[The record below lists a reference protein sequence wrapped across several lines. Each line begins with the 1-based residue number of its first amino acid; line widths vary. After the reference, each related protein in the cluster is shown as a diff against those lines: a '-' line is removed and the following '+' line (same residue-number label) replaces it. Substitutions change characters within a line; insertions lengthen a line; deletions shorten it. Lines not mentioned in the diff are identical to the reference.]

1 MLCGARLD
9 DCQAIPYGG
18 SLNNVTEKGG
28 IRVKTYLF
36 HVELQ
41 EEDDGRWSV
50 WIPGLPGLASW
61 GHTREEAL
69 RNIQDA
75 AGAYLEDMREA
86 GERVPIETGKID
98 VIERPAVAV
107 TL

>member
-1 MLCGARLD
+1 M
-9 DCQAIPYGG
+9 
-18 SLNNVTEKGG
+18 
-28 IRVKTYLF
+28 KTYLF

-50 WIPGLPGLASW
+50 WIPGLPGLTSW

-75 AGAYLEDMREA
+75 AEAYLEDMREA
-86 GERVPIETGKID
+86 GEPVPIEAGKIE
-98 VIERPAVAV
+98 VIERAAVAV
-107 TL
+107 TV

>member
-1 MLCGARLD
+1 MSCDHSANG
-9 DCQAIPYGG
+9 P
-18 SLNNVTEKGG
+18 GG

-36 HVELQ
+36 RVELR

-50 WIPGLPGLASW
+50 WILGFPGLTSW

-75 AGAYLEDMREA
+75 AEAYLEDMREA
-86 GERVPIETGKID
+86 GDLPTHARESVEVLD
-98 VIERPAVAV
+98 RPAVAV
-107 TL
+107 TIA